1 MGFFLRMLGVG
12 VALSAIGVACSGSD
26 FSSADAPKG
35 GSGGMAGSG
44 AKGGSGG
51 SDSGASGDTSTAGTP
66 GAAGTQSGS
75 GGTGAM
81 GGTAGG
87 GTVRCSDAADCDD
100 GKPCTL
106 DVCLASGVCDNPPLC
121 GGDTPACCN
130 GTCSQCCG
138 ADDCDDGI
146 DCTDNSCFAGVCTS
160 LPTDRCGAGYYCST
174 DASAAPSGCVEVEP
188 CDVDADCEDPNPCS
202 ADKCVNHK
210 CTHPLCPDGGS
221 CCTGVGCG
229 ECCGDSQCT
238 HDDPCNPSICGKD
251 LKCVPAPPCDSADKC
266 CKSADGKSA
275 TCGECCVATDCADD
289 GVDCTDEK
297 CKANGAGFLTCTH
310 EPNAD
315 HCPLGQPCDPRN
327 DCVANQ
333 CSSPSDCDP
342 PQEACKKVDCNG
354 GSCQLSPVDCSHGQK
369 CCATDKAP
377 LGQCL
382 TCCENRDCGDPG
394 LGRCCMPAG
403 TCAECC
409 ADIDCQL
416 AMTNG
421 GPTPQALVGG
431 AETPCQGPRTCNV
444 GKCADN
450 TFICTATQK
459 CCPGVGCV
467 SALQLGCPAT
477 L

>member
-1 MGFFLRMLGVG
+1 
-12 VALSAIGVACSGSD
+12 
-26 FSSADAPKG
+26 
-35 GSGGMAGSG
+35 
-44 AKGGSGG
+44 
-51 SDSGASGDTSTAGTP
+51 
-66 GAAGTQSGS
+66 
-75 GGTGAM
+75 
-81 GGTAGG
+81 
-87 GTVRCSDAADCDD
+87 
-100 GKPCTL
+100 
-106 DVCLASGVCDNPPLC
+106 
-121 GGDTPACCN
+121 
-130 GTCSQCCG
+130 
-138 ADDCDDGI
+138 
-146 DCTDNSCFAGVCTS
+146 
-160 LPTDRCGAGYYCST
+160 
-174 DASAAPSGCVEVEP
+174 
-188 CDVDADCEDPNPCS
+188 
-202 ADKCVNHK
+202 
-210 CTHPLCPDGGS
+210 
-221 CCTGVGCG
+221 
-229 ECCGDSQCT
+229 
-238 HDDPCNPSICGKD
+238 
-251 LKCVPAPPCDSADKC
+251 
-266 CKSADGKSA
+266 
-275 TCGECCVATDCADD
+275 VATDCADD